1 MLRKIMV
8 LATALIPLAAL
19 PACSGFTPEDA
30 RAFRDQAAEIRG
42 DLADRTA
49 ELAARRE
56 ALPVG
61 SPERA
66 ELGAAI
72 DAAAA
77 KAAALDA
84 ALARFDL
91 VLDEAEH
98 PSDGL
103 TVAAEGLGTLLPE
116 PIRLPLVLAGAL
128 AATLLRAHQLKKG
141 AGSIARSLDAAMRED
156 PDLRSAVA
164 RNANTLRA
172 IQTPAAARIVDE
184 QTKPA
189 AMIRLPI

>member
-1 MLRKIMV
+1 MLRKITL
-8 LATALIPLAAL
+8 LAALVPLAAL
-19 PACSGFTPEDA
+19 PACSDFTPEDA
-30 RAFRDQAAEIRG
+30 RAFRDQAAEVRA
-42 DLADRTA
+42 DLAERTA
-49 ELAARRE
+49 GLAARRD
-56 ALPVG
+56 ALPEG

-103 TVAAEGLGTLLPE
+103 TIAAETVGAYLPG
-116 PIRLPLVLAGAL
+116 PARLPLALAGAL
-128 AATLLRAHQLKKG
+128 AATLLRARQLKKG

-156 PDLRSAVA
+156 PDLRAAVT